1 MVNKLYIRL
10 DVDNA
15 GDSIEL
21 ALLKAD
27 YRKAQNT
34 HHKIQEGIDL
44 ILDLISSLDSTT
56 LLMRG
61 CDDILF
67 SIEKDNYDLNYLKK
81 IKSKFKAT
89 TGFSLSIGVG
99 SSIPECMLNLRVAK
113 VSGKDIVIENSNS

>member
-1 MVNKLYIRL
+1 MNKLYIRL

-34 HHKIQEGIDL
+34 HHKIQEGINL
-44 ILDLISSLDSTT
+44 ILDKINRLDSTA

-67 SIEKDNYDLNYLKK
+67 SIEKDNYDFNYLEK
-81 IKSKFKAT
+81 IKSEFKST

-99 SSIPECMLNLRVAK
+99 SSIPECMYNLRVAK
-113 VSGKDIVIENSNS
+113 VSGKDTVIENSNS